1 MKYYIIAGEAS
12 GDLHG
17 SNLMKGILEQDAD
30 ATFMIFGG
38 DKMAAMPNTTVV
50 KHINELSFMGF
61 VEVLMNLRTI
71 NSNLNIC
78 KESIKKFNPDVLV
91 LVDFPGFNLRMA
103 KFAKSLG
110 IKTCYYISPK
120 VWAWNKKRVFQIK
133 ENVDKLYT
141 ILPFETEF
149 FAKYNYEVEYVGN
162 PLKDAI
168 SAYSFDEHFLQKE
181 NLNDKPILAILP
193 GSRKME
199 LDKIFPDMLAAAK
212 KFSTKYQVVIAG
224 ASNLPESYYDKFDT
238 QNYPIIFSKT
248 YDILAHAQLAIVT
261 SGTATLETALFNV
274 PQVVCYKANAISV
287 FIAKMLVEIKFISL
301 VNLIMDEK
309 VVTELI
315 QEDCTPESITKELE
329 IIEEGKDG
337 RVQMLHKY
345 QQLINRVGEAGASDR
360 AAKSIV
366 QFIKA

>member
-17 SNLMKGILEQDAD
+17 SNLMKGILASDAD
-30 ATFMIFGG
+30 ATFMVFGG
-38 DKMAAMPNTTVV
+38 DKMAAIPNTTIV
-50 KHINELSFMGF
+50 KHINEMSFMGF
-61 VEVLMNLRTI
+61 IEVLMNIRTI
-71 NSNLNIC
+71 NQNMNIC
-78 KESIKKFNPDVLV
+78 KESIQQFNPDVLV

-103 KFAKSLG
+103 KYAKSLG
-110 IKTCYYISPK
+110 IKTAYYISPK

-133 ENVDKLYT
+133 KYVDKLYT
-141 ILPFETEF
+141 ILPFETDF
-149 FAKYNYEVEYVGN
+149 FARYDYEVEYVGN

-168 SAYSFDEHFLQKE
+168 AQYSFDEHFLKNE
-181 NLNDKPILAILP
+181 KLNDKPILAILP

-212 KFSTKYQVVIAG
+212 KFSAQYQIVIAG
-224 ASNLPESYYDKFDT
+224 ASNLPESYYEKFDT
-238 QNYPIIFSKT
+238 EKYPIVFSKT
-248 YDILAHAQLAIVT
+248 YDILAHAKLAIVT
-261 SGTATLETALFNV
+261 SGTATLETALFRV
-274 PQVVCYKANAISV
+274 PQVVCYKANALSV

-301 VNLIMDEK
+301 VNLIMNEK

-315 QEDCTPESITKELE
+315 QEECTPDTIATELE
-329 IIEEGKDG
+329 KLELG
-337 RVQMLHKY
+337 RAERELMLHKY
-345 QQLINRVGEAGASDR
+345 QQLTIKVGEAGASAR

>member
-17 SNLMKGILEQDAD
+17 SNLMKGILEHDAD

-38 DKMAAMPNTTVV
+38 DKMVAMPNTTVV

-71 NSNLNIC
+71 NNNLNIC

-133 ENVDKLYT
+133 EYIDKLYT

-168 SAYSFDEHFLQKE
+168 ATYSFDEHFLQNE

-212 KFSTKYQVVIAG
+212 KFSNKYQVVIAG
-224 ASNLPESYYDKFDT
+224 ASNLPESYYQKFDT
-238 QNYPIIFSKT
+238 QNFPILFSKT
-248 YDILAHAQLAIVT
+248 YDILAHTHVAIVT
-261 SGTATLETALFNV
+261 SGTATLETALFKV

-309 VVTELI
+309 VVSELI
-315 QEDCTPESITKELE
+315 QEDCSPESIAKELE
-329 IIEEGKDG
+329 LIEEGKEG

-360 AAKSIV
+360 ASKSIV